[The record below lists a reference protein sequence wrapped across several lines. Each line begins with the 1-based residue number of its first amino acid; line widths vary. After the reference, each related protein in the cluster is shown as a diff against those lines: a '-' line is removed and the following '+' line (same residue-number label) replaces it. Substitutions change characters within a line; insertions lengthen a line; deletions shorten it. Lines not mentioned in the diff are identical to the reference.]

1 LRRFLFIFLAL
12 LFSLGRAPAQPASCN
27 LAAKDA
33 YSAGQGCARAWFDEN
48 LRINEI
54 QTVGTSESYKL
65 APSAPMLSL
74 IKMGSDEDA
83 QALDF
88 AEPPVALQL
97 ASGARS
103 LEFDIAYD
111 PKGGL
116 FKYPAGASMAD
127 DLVPADYV
135 AAMTQPGFKVIHIL
149 DIDFNSS
156 CVTLVACLQSVATW
170 SRANADH
177 VPIVILLRSNDDRTP
192 MPGATRPIKF
202 DAAAFDAL
210 DAEIRS
216 VFRPDE
222 LITPDAVQGSYPT
235 LREAVAAHNWPKLGG
250 ARGKVLFVLDDSQQ
264 KIALYRGTRH
274 ALEGR
279 AMFVC
284 TDDKSPA
291 AGFITIE
298 NPAKDA
304 TAITAAV
311 KAGLI
316 VHAFADADTKEAR
329 TANTLRRDWAFA
341 SGAQLVSTDFLVAD
355 PRIGKYQVQV
365 PGNHR
370 GQCDVQLSPERCDG
384 LDVEVGNPP
393 DQQAQPAT
401 DGR

>member
-1 LRRFLFIFLAL
+1 
-12 LFSLGRAPAQPASCN
+12 
-27 LAAKDA
+27 
-33 YSAGQGCARAWFDEN
+33 
-48 LRINEI
+48 
-54 QTVGTSESYKL
+54 
-65 APSAPMLSL
+65 
-74 IKMGSDEDA
+74 
-83 QALDF
+83 
-88 AEPPVALQL
+88 
-97 ASGARS
+97 

-116 FKYPAGASMAD
+116 FKYPAGASMAG
-127 DLVPADYV
+127 DLVPDDYV

-156 CVTLVACLQSVATW
+156 CVTLVACLQTVAAW

-177 VPIVILLRSNDDRTP
+177 LPIVIALRSNDDRTP

-202 DAAAFDAL
+202 NAAAFDSL

-216 VFRPDE
+216 VFRPEE

-235 LREAVAAHNWPKLGG
+235 LRDAVAAHNWPKLG
-250 ARGKVLFVLDDSQQ
+250 ATRGKVLFVLDDSRE
-264 KIALYRGTRH
+264 KVALYRGTRQ

-284 TDDKSPA
+284 SDDKSQA

-304 TAITAAV
+304 AAITAAV

-316 VHAFADADTKEAR
+316 VHTFADADTREAR

-341 SGAQLVSTDFLVAD
+341 SGAQLISTDFLVAD
-355 PRIGKYQVQV
+355 QRIGKYLVQV
-365 PGNHR
+365 PGNHH
-370 GQCDVQLSPERCDG
+370 GQCNVQLSPERCDG
-384 LDVEVGNPP
+384 LDVEVGNPV
-393 DQQAQPAT
+393 DRQAQPAA